1 MNTVR
6 EISGLFRYKT
16 IQPPCCEAGRLRVA
30 WKKLRSGTVTRRPS
44 SPGVRRNSRRPGK
57 HDGCGLCCCTVRT
70 YSVTARASGVMLCA
84 CEDAS
89 WISYA
94 LGLPFYFS
102 IKVSSY
108 RGPSRHPLYRRVFRR
123 HFGRRQNWLCSQFH
137 HPNRNADEP
146 EGRAG
151 CLP

>member
-1 MNTVR
+1 MTVR
-6 EISGLFRYKT
+6 ATSGLFRHKT
-16 IQPPCCEAGRLRVA
+16 IQPPCCEAGRLRVVSEKA
-30 WKKLRSGTVTRRPS
+30 ARRNLTRQPS
-44 SPGVRRNSRRPGK
+44 SPGVRHNSRKPGK
-57 HDGCGLCCCTVRT
+57 PDGCELCCCTDRT
-70 YSVTARASGVMLCA
+70 CSVTARASGVMLCA

-123 HFGRRQNWLCSQFH
+123 HFGQRQNWLYSQFH